1 MHLLNPGSAAFWKWI
16 EPVDQ
21 WLLHQI
27 NVEMSNPILDLFF
40 TFFRETLFWMPL
52 YIFLLVF
59 ILQNFGTKGIW
70 WALAVILTAAVSDL
84 ISSQVVKQIIWRTRP
99 CQDPFLTG
107 KIYFFVN
114 YCPHGSAFTSS
125 HATSHFAQAT
135 FFYLTLHHTSKWW
148 KLAFVW
154 AFLIAFS
161 QVYVAVH
168 YPFDVICG
176 AILGCIVGWV
186 ITILY
191 NRQFG
196 CIASFN

>member
-1 MHLLNPGSAAFWKWI
+1 MYLLNPGSTAAFWKWI

-21 WLLHQI
+21 WLLRQV
-27 NVEMSNPILDLFF
+27 NVGMNHPVFDLLLPL
-40 TFFRETLFWMPL
+40 FRETLFWMPL
-52 YIFLLVF
+52 YVFLLVF
-59 ILQNFGTKGIW
+59 ILQNFGSKGIW

-84 ISSQVVKQIIWRTRP
+84 ISSQVIKQIIWRTRP
-99 CQDPFLTG
+99 CQDADLAAR
-107 KIYFFVN
+107 IYFIIN
-114 YCPHGSAFTSS
+114 YCPQSSGFTSS

-135 FFYLTLHHTSKWW
+135 FFYLTLRHTSNWW

-161 QVYVAVH
+161 QVYVGVH

-176 AILGCIVGWV
+176 AMLGCLVGWV
-186 ITILY
+186 ITKLY

-196 CIASFN
+196 LL